1 MSTSSDTIHST
12 PTRGFYAVRSALQS
26 GEGSRNHNR
35 WPARETRNLL
45 IRYPGGKMETAM
57 LTGERVVVGRSCFAK
72 LCFSED
78 TALSREHCAFELSG
92 DDWSV
97 RDLGS
102 RNGTFVN
109 DAPVREPLVLKPGDS
124 IAAGQVV
131 MVYAPEAKAPGPGA
145 AVLESAELPAPIH
158 DTVVTNL
165 EQVLSEQTLVLKSG
179 PLEALMR
186 AGHEL
191 SENRSLDDLFPAI
204 LDLALLA
211 VSAQRGVLLVLEGNT
226 LVPKA
231 CQGEYFPI
239 SSAVRDRVLN
249 EKTSVLVR
257 DARLDDAFKNRM
269 SIIQQR
275 VHTILAVPLQT
286 RDRILGL
293 IYVDSSLVLRE
304 FTEDDLSLLT
314 VMANIAAIRI
324 ENARLAAIEQAQRR
338 LLGEIEQAAEIQRRF
353 LPEGAPEVSGVD
365 LAGFNLPCHTVGGDY
380 YDFFRYPE
388 GRIALALG
396 DVSGKG
402 MPAALMMMA
411 LCERMRVL
419 TEDPGDLGGFMM
431 RLNKAT
437 CIKCPKNRFITF
449 FFCALDT
456 ASGELRTANAG
467 HNPPI
472 ILRASG
478 DIHRIEG
485 AGLVLGIQPNEPY
498 REQRTHLGA
507 GDLLVLYS
515 DGVTEARNAAE
526 QEFGEER
533 LIAVLKRHSHEPAQA
548 IIDAVMDSLT
558 RFAAGAP
565 LNDDVTLVV
574 AKR

>member
-1 MSTSSDTIHST
+1 
-12 PTRGFYAVRSALQS
+12 
-26 GEGSRNHNR
+26 
-35 WPARETRNLL
+35 
-45 IRYPGGKMETAM
+45 METVP
-57 LTGERVVVGRSCFAK
+57 LTGTRAVVGRSCLVE

-78 TALSREHCAFELSG
+78 TALSREHCVFELIG
-92 DDWSV
+92 DDWTI

-109 DAPVREPLVLKPGDS
+109 DVQVRTPWVLKPGDS
-124 IAAGQVV
+124 IAAGQVL

-145 AVLESAELPAPIH
+145 AALESAEPPAPIR

-165 EQVLSEQTLVLKSG
+165 EQVLSRQTLVLKSG

-204 LDLALLA
+204 LDLALQA
-211 VSAQRGVLLVLEGNT
+211 VSAQRGVLMVLEGDT

-231 CQGEYFPI
+231 RQGAYFPI
-239 SSAVRDRVLN
+239 SSAVRERVLK
-249 EKTSVLVR
+249 ERTSVLVR
-257 DARLDDAFKNRM
+257 DARRDDALKNRR
-269 SIIQQR
+269 SIVEQK

-293 IYVDSSLVLRE
+293 IYVDSSLVFRE

-324 ENARLAAIEQAQRR
+324 ENARLAEIEQAQRR
-338 LLGEIEQAAEIQRRF
+338 LQGEIEQAAEIQRRF
-353 LPEGAPEVSGVD
+353 LPEGAPEVPGVD
-365 LAGFNLPCHTVGGDY
+365 LAGFNLPCRTVGGDY
-380 YDFFRYPE
+380 YDFFRYPDS
-388 GRIALALG
+388 RVALALG

-411 LCERMRVL
+411 LCERMQVL
-419 TEDPGDLGGFMM
+419 AEDPGDLGGFMM

-437 CIKCPKNRFITF
+437 CTKCPPSRFITF
-449 FFCALDT
+449 FFCALD
-456 ASGELRTANAG
+456 AAAGELRTANAG

-478 DIHRIEG
+478 EVQRIDG
-485 AGLVLGIQPNEPY
+485 SGLVLGIRPDELY
-498 REQRTHLGA
+498 REERTHLGA
-507 GDLLVLYS
+507 GDLLVIYS
-515 DGVTEARNAAE
+515 DGVTEARNNAE
-526 QEFGEER
+526 EEFGEER
-533 LIAVLKRHSHEPAQA
+533 LIEALKRHSHEPARA

-558 RFAAGAP
+558 RFAAGEP
-565 LNDDVTLVV
+565 LSDDVTLVV

>member
-1 MSTSSDTIHST
+1 MGTSSDTIHSAWT
-12 PTRGFYAVRSALQS
+12 HGICGGRSALRS

-35 WPARETRNLL
+35 WPARQTRSLL
-45 IRYPGGKMETAM
+45 IRCRDGKMETVR
-57 LTGERVVVGRSCFAK
+57 LTGVRVVVGRSCLSE

-78 TALSREHCAFELSG
+78 TALSREHCAFELIG
-92 DDWSV
+92 DDWTI

-109 DAPVREPLVLKPGDS
+109 DAPLRVPVVLKPGDS
-124 IAAGQVV
+124 IAAGQLV
-131 MVYAPEAKAPGPGA
+131 MAYAPEAKTLGPGA
-145 AVLESAELPAPIH
+145 AVWESAELPAPNQ
-158 DTVVTNL
+158 DTLVTNL
-165 EQVLSEQTLVLKSG
+165 EQVLSKQTLVLKSG
-179 PLEALMR
+179 PLAALMR

-211 VSAQRGVLLVLEGNT
+211 VSAQRGVLLVLEGDA

-231 CQGEYFPI
+231 RKGEYFPI
-239 SSAVRDRVLN
+239 STAVRDRVLK

-257 DARLDDAFKNRM
+257 DARLDEAFKDCR
-269 SIIQQR
+269 SIVEQR

-324 ENARLAAIEQAQRR
+324 ENARLAAVEQAQHR

-353 LPEGAPEVSGVD
+353 LPEGAPEVPGVD
-365 LAGFNLPCHTVGGDY
+365 LAGFNLPCRTVGGDY
-380 YDFFRYPE
+380 YDFFPSAD
-388 GRIALALG
+388 GRVAMALG

-437 CIKCPKNRFITF
+437 CIKCPKSRFITF

-478 DIHRIEG
+478 DVLRIEG
-485 AGLVLGIQPNEPY
+485 GGLVLGIRPEETY
-498 REQRTHLGA
+498 REERTHLGE

-515 DGVTEARNAAE
+515 DGITEARNNAE
-526 QEFGEER
+526 EEFGEQR
-533 LIAVLKRHSHEPAQA
+533 LIAALKRHSHQPAHV

-558 RFAAGAP
+558 QFAAGAP